1 MQQVLFRIP
10 GLNLPIFGFGAMLF
24 VAFLACTWVA
34 GRRARR
40 EGIAPELIQ
49 DLAIWLFV
57 GGILGARIL
66 YLLQEA
72 APPGGWNLVDFL
84 VQLPRIWDGGLIL
97 YGSVIGGLAA
107 YAVAY
112 WLVFRKKGVRTLNLA
127 DVIAPSVALGVM
139 FGRLGC
145 FLNGCCYGQ
154 VACAACLA
162 YPVHFPLPAPPRY
175 ALVHEGLQTA
185 AGFTLSEQQPGDGV
199 RVGRVEPGSAADAA
213 GLRDGDRVVAAD
225 GVELRDPGE
234 EARRKLA
241 EHFHDWER
249 GKNSLTLAVVGAAG
263 GGERTLTFSPRTL
276 GLHPTQLYES
286 VSMFLLFLLLTALF
300 PLRRREGLVM
310 AVLMMCYAVHRS
322 LNELLRDDPRPVGL
336 EAYTSYFLFAAGA
349 ALAVYVLLRGRPVTT
364 PAAPQPAP
372 VPAAV

>member
-1 MQQVLFRIP
+1 MQQVFFRIP
-10 GLNLPIFGFGAMLF
+10 VLGFPIFGFGAMLF

-40 EGIAPELIQ
+40 EGMAPELVQ

-66 YLLQEA
+66 YLFQEA
-72 APPGGWNLVDFL
+72 VPPGGWNVRDFFA
-84 VQLPRIWDGGLIL
+84 QLPRIWDGGLIL
-97 YGSVIGGLAA
+97 YGSVLGGLAS
-107 YAVAY
+107 YGVAY
-112 WLVFRKKGVRTLNLA
+112 WLVFRKRGVRTLNLA
-127 DVIAPSVALGVM
+127 DVVAPSVALGVL

-154 VACAACLA
+154 VVCASCAA

-185 AGFTLSEQQPGDGV
+185 AGFTLAEKQTDGGV
-199 RVGRVEPGSAADAA
+199 RVGRVESGSAAEAA
-213 GLRDGDRVVAAD
+213 GLRDGDLLVAAD
-225 GVELRDPGE
+225 GVDLRGPDPAG
-234 EARRKLA
+234 KLA
-241 EHFHDWER
+241 DHFRDWER
-249 GKNSLTLAVVGAAG
+249 GKNTLTLTVAGAAG
-263 GGERTLTFSPRTL
+263 GGEHDLDFTPRTL

-286 VSMFLLFLLLTALF
+286 VSMFLLFLLLSAYF
-300 PLRRREGLVM
+300 PLRRREGMVM

-322 LNELLRDDPRPVGL
+322 LNELLRDDPRPVGM

-349 ALAVYVLLRGRPVTT
+349 VLAAYVWLRGRPVTP
-364 PAAPQPAP
+364 PAVPEP
-372 VPAAV
+372 VPAAS